1 MKTEREALMKRFISI
16 VFVTMLSIF
25 ILTNPSFAQKK
36 AAKDMQVVV
45 VIKDLLNPCFI
56 DMKWGG
62 YAATKQYG
70 IQYNCLA
77 PEKYSVDNQIRI
89 MEDLAQ
95 EKVDAIVLIPIDGKG
110 IVSGIERAN
119 KAGVPVFICNTR
131 AEGGETLGFAGIDHR
146 AMGVSIGQYVANRLK
161 GKGQI
166 VILEGTTGAS
176 TAIDRLDG
184 VMDSLKK
191 YPDIKILAS
200 TTAKYQREMGMKVM
214 EDLLIRFPKIDA
226 VIGINDAMA
235 LGAKEAIKDARKLGE
250 IIIAGI
256 DATPEGID
264 NIKNGELTAT
274 VDANCFGQAFTAVDL
289 TCKYLLTGAKPA
301 RETQIGSGMP
311 EVITKDNVER
321 FIKFRADQL
330 AKYGIK

>member
-1 MKTEREALMKRFISI
+1 MKRLISI
-16 VFVTMLSIF
+16 LFVTLLSVFVLAN
-25 ILTNPSFAQKK
+25 LSFAQKK

-62 YAATKQYG
+62 FAAAKQYG

-95 EKVDAIVLIPIDGKG
+95 KKVDAIVLIPIDGKG
-110 IVSGIERAN
+110 IISGIERAN

-146 AMGVSIGQYVANRLK
+146 AMGVTVGDYVANRLK

-191 YPDIKILAS
+191 HPDIKILAS
-200 TTAKYQREMGMKVM
+200 TTAKYQRQMGMKVM

-226 VIGINDAMA
+226 VIGINDSMA
-235 LGAKEAIKDARKLGE
+235 LGAKEAIKDAKRLNE
-250 IIIAGI
+250 MIIAGI

-264 NIKNGELTAT
+264 NLKNGELTAT
-274 VDANCFGQAFTAVDL
+274 VDANCFWQAFVSVDL
-289 TCKYLLTGAKPA
+289 TCQYLLKGVKPA
-301 RETQIGSGMP
+301 KDTKIGSGMP
-311 EVITKDNVER
+311 EVITKENLEK
-321 FIKFRADQL
+321 FLKFRADL
-330 AKYGIK
+330 FGKHGLKPM